1 MLGLETL
8 DVLIGL
14 VTVYLVFGIACTA
27 IVEAVASFWGL
38 RSANLEKALREFF
51 AGDLKEKT
59 PFVTAFY
66 AHPLIRALSKG
77 DKGRPSYIPPEIVGQ
92 VVQGLLTAG
101 GAATSLAEA
110 VKALPGTP
118 ESNRVKGVLN
128 LFVSEARGDA
138 AAFRDLVKTHFD
150 ATMERA
156 AGWFKR
162 HAQVITLVA
171 SSILVIAANVDT
183 VDIARSLASSPA
195 ARVKL
200 VEIAGQ
206 NLKNAEALRDQAK
219 TAQGENPD
227 AVKQAQNKVAAALGA
242 LEKAEAD
249 MTSAGLP
256 FGWNGF
262 ASRAGFRDWL
272 AKVAGLMVSIFAVS
286 LGAPFWFDVLQ
297 KFMQVR
303 GAGTTPKTPKPQE
316 GKP

>member
-1 MLGLETL
+1 MLGLEML

-14 VTVYLVFGIACTA
+14 VTIYLVFGIACTA
-27 IVEAVASFWGL
+27 IVEAVASLRGL
-38 RSANLEKALREFF
+38 RSATLENALREFF
-51 AGDLKEKT
+51 AGDLKEAT

-66 AHPLIRALSKG
+66 AHPLIQALSKG
-77 DKGRPSYIPPEIVGQ
+77 KEGRPSYIPPEIVGQ

-110 VKALPGTP
+110 VKDLPGTP
-118 ESNRVKGVLN
+118 ETNRVKGVLE
-128 LFVSEARGDA
+128 LLVTEARGDA
-138 AAFRDLVKTHFD
+138 AAFSDLVKMHFD

-171 SSILVIAANVDT
+171 SAILVVAANVDT

-206 NLKNAEALRDQAK
+206 KLKDAEAVREQVKTDQG
-219 TAQGENPD
+219 QNGD
-227 AVKQAQNKVAAALGA
+227 ALKQAQNEVAAALGMFH
-242 LEKAEAD
+242 EAED
-249 MTSAGLP
+249 HMKSAGLP

-262 ASRAGFRDWL
+262 ASRASFADWL
-272 AKVAGLMVSIFAVS
+272 AKLAGLMVSILAVS

-303 GAGTTPKTPKPQE
+303 SSGMAPSKTPKPEQ
-316 GKP
+316 G